1 VEEDDEFGKIAAHSG
16 GYPGFGTHM
25 RWHTESGITVVA
37 LQNGRYAAPVKPAIP
52 ALRLLLGG
60 KVENNLEITNEL
72 ISAKST
78 AMKLIKKWDENLADA
93 FFAVNMDRDFPRPI
107 RKRMISEELDKC
119 GVLLEEFQIIQSN
132 NASHIK
138 WVQSG
143 SDMDL
148 EIEIWLAPLKP
159 IQAQVLKV
167 SAVNFFNSTLD
178 ES

>member
-1 VEEDDEFGKIAAHSG
+1 
-16 GYPGFGTHM
+16 
-25 RWHTESGITVVA
+25 
-37 LQNGRYAAPVKPAIP
+37 
-52 ALRLLLGG
+52 
-60 KVENNLEITNEL
+60 
-72 ISAKST
+72 
-78 AMKLIKKWDENLADA
+78 MKLIKKWDENLADA

-107 RKRMISEELDKC
+107 RKRMIGEEIARC
-119 GVLLEEFQIIQSN
+119 GVLLDEFQIIQSN